1 MDKSLKIMDTLE
13 RKQLTPE
20 ERQANVDRFIKRWK
34 ESKEESRKETEKFVK
49 SIEFQEM
56 KKRLK
61 EKNERRGF
69 VTPTI

>member
-1 MDKSLKIMDTLE
+1 MNKSSKIMETLE
-13 RKQLTPE
+13 KKQLTPE

-34 ESKEESRKETEKFVK
+34 ESREESRRETEKFVK
-49 SIEFQEM
+49 SPEFQEM

>member
-1 MDKSLKIMDTLE
+1 MDTLE
-13 RKQLTPE
+13 KKQLTPE

-69 VTPTI
+69 VTPKI

>member
-1 MDKSLKIMDTLE
+1 MDTLE

>member
-1 MDKSLKIMDTLE
+1 MKTLKIMETLE

-34 ESKEESRKETEKFVK
+34 EGKEESRRETEKFVK
-49 SIEFQEM
+49 SPEFQEM